1 MLLVVRIFWKEVR
14 PVARMDWEEL
24 ERTCRSCQRCAL
36 ADGRHNVVFG
46 VGPKNAEVMCIGE
59 GPGEN
64 EDLQGEP
71 FVGRAG
77 KLLDDMLELIDLDRK
92 TNVYIANIVK
102 CRPPQN
108 RDPLNTEQDACIP
121 YLRNQVALIRPKIIV
136 CLGRVAALRLMREDF
151 KISREHGQW
160 MEKSGV
166 WMTALYHPAAILRDP
181 TKRPVTFDDLK
192 SLQEKIRQVC
202 TRTY

>member
-1 MLLVVRIFWKEVR
+1 M
-14 PVARMDWEEL
+14 ARLDWEQL
-24 ERTCRSCQRCAL
+24 EQACRSCQRCAL

-46 VGPKNAEVMCIGE
+46 VGPRDAEVMCIGE

-71 FVGRAG
+71 FVGRGG
-77 KLLDDMLELIDLDRK
+77 KLLDDMLELIDLDRSR
-92 TNVYIANIVK
+92 NVYIANIVK

-108 RDPLNTEQDACIP
+108 RDPLNTEQDACIG

-136 CLGRVAALRLMREDF
+136 CLGRVAAMRLIREDF

-160 MEKSGV
+160 TEKSGV

-181 TKRPVTFDDLK
+181 SKRPVTFDDLK
-192 SLQEKIRQVC
+192 SLQSKIQQVC
-202 TRTY
+202 SRTYCTPDRSDL

>member
-1 MLLVVRIFWKEVR
+1 
-14 PVARMDWEEL
+14 MDWNAL
-24 ERTCRSCQRCAL
+24 EQTCMGCQRCAL

-46 VGPKNAEVMCIGE
+46 VGSRDAEVLFVGE

-71 FVGRAG
+71 FVGRGG

-108 RDPLNTEQDACIP
+108 RDPLNTEQDACIG

-181 TKRPVTFDDLK
+181 SKRPVTFDDLK